1 MFCHTHLTPCYTQK
15 NAQAKEPL
23 LSHSELETL
32 LHEFGHVLH
41 SVLGRTQFQHLSG
54 TRSVADVVE
63 VIVFCGV
70 FLCYSCCFASKVAD
84 LEVLSVFCNFE
95 VVGVCGSEGLNDL
108 NSLRQWGAETPQQSA
123 AARGS
128 SPDAATGHL
137 RSLPQATSSEP
148 QATSSQPRSYAIV
161 SSCKLQLS
169 LDAN

>member
-1 MFCHTHLTPCYTQK
+1 MRDMFCHTHLTPCYTQK

-95 VVGVCGSEGLNDL
+95 VMGVCGSEG
-108 NSLRQWGAETPQQSA
+108 SMTSTV
-123 AARGS
+123 RGS
-128 SPDAATGHL
+128 EGLEPRCCH
-137 RSLPQATSSEP
+137 RPPQIS
-148 QATSSQPRSYAIV
+148 RDHM
-161 SSCKLQLS
+161 QLS
-169 LDAN
+169 LDANCTCLLIQTALTRFWLFVGAGRP